1 MFLFRVFCSVL
12 LTPSQLQI
20 YAYFLII
27 KNKNRLFYTQFSLQ
41 PLIFSLN
48 IPKYSV
54 IEYSIYPHL
63 AIVHLGVMR
72 YLCSEKN
79 RKIWRGFRDT

>member
-1 MFLFRVFCSVL
+1 MFYCPRLCLAL
-12 LTPSQLQI
+12 LTLSQLQI
-20 YAYFLII
+20 YVYFRII

-79 RKIWRGFRDT
+79 RKIWRGFQDT